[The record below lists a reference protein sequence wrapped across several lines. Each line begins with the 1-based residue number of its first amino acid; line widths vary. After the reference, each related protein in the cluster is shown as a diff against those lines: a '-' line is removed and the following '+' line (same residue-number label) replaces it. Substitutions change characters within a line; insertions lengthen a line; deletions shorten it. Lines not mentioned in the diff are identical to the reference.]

1 MIRTFIAATALVFG
15 AIMANAEETKA
26 NVIEIATFDLADG
39 VSVAEFAKIDARVEA
54 EHISKQPGFVS
65 RETGATETGWLVIV
79 HWESADAAQASMDSF
94 ASAPA
99 AAAFMGKLDA
109 STMSM
114 TRYDLNK

>member
-1 MIRTFIAATALVFG
+1 MIRTLIAATALMLG
-15 AIMANAEETKA
+15 ATMANAADTKA
-26 NVIEIATFDLADG
+26 NVIEIATFELADG
-39 VSVAEFAKIDARVEA
+39 VTAAEFAEIDARVEA
-54 EHISKQPGFVS
+54 EHVSQQPGFVS

-79 HWESADAAQASMDSF
+79 HWESSDAAQASMDSF

-99 AAAFMGKLDA
+99 AAAFMSKLDA